1 MTSFLLR
8 RASHAL
14 TVVFVVC
21 TVTFLLVQLAPGG
34 PAVLSDPKL
43 TGAERAAIEQRLGL
57 DRPLGIQYGLWLAR
71 AARGDLGRSFLYEIP
86 TRDAIVERLPNTVWL
101 AGTALLLSV
110 ALAVP
115 IGLWSARWKGGFLD
129 RIAGGVSFVAMAVPT
144 FWLAIGA
151 IFVFAIA
158 FPIFP
163 AGGDTTAGA
172 SGGLV
177 DRLRHLVMPACVL
190 AAVTTAEL
198 LRYMRSSSQTAFQQ
212 PFVKV
217 ARAKG
222 LRDRAVAWRHV
233 LRTALIPVVTALGI
247 QLPRLVGGAA
257 ITETVFAWPGL
268 GRLGVQAAL
277 GRDYPLVMA
286 VTLFVSAAVVV
297 VNLLIDLLYVW
308 IDPRIRLEGN
318 A

>member
-1 MTSFLLR
+1 MTAFLLR
-8 RASHAL
+8 RAAHAL

-21 TVTFLLVQLAPGG
+21 TVTFILVHLAPGG
-34 PAVLSDPKL
+34 PAVLADPKL
-43 TGAERAAIEQRLGL
+43 SREEQAAIEERLGL
-57 DRPLGIQYGLWLAR
+57 DQPVTTQYGLWMTR
-71 AARGDLGRSFLYEIP
+71 VARGDLGESFLYEVP
-86 TRDAIVERLPNTVWL
+86 NRRAIAERLPNTVLL

-110 ALAVP
+110 LLAVP
-115 IGLWSARWKGGFLD
+115 LGLWSAMRRGGMVD
-129 RIAGGVSFVAMAVPT
+129 RVVSGVAFVAMAVPT

-151 IFVFAIA
+151 IFTFAIA
-158 FPIFP
+158 FPLFP
-163 AGGDTTAGA
+163 AGGATTAGA
-172 SGGLV
+172 AGGV
-177 DRLRHLVMPACVL
+177 ADRLRHLVMPAAVL

-198 LRYMRSSSQTAFQQ
+198 LRYMRSSAQTALQQ
-212 PFVKV
+212 PFVRV

-222 LRDRAVAWRHV
+222 LRERTVAWRHV

-247 QLPRLVGGAA
+247 QLPRLIGGAA

-286 VTLFVSAAVVV
+286 ITLFVSAAVVM
-297 VNLLIDLLYVW
+297 VNLLLDLVYLW
-308 IDPRIRLEGN
+308 IDPRIRLE

>member
-1 MTSFLLR
+1 MTAFLLR
-8 RASHAL
+8 RAMHAL

-21 TVTFLLVQLAPGG
+21 TVTFMLVHLAPGG
-34 PAVLSDPKL
+34 PALLADPKL
-43 TGAERAAIEQRLGL
+43 TTEERAAIEERLGL
-57 DRPLGIQYGLWLAR
+57 DRPLAVQYGIWMSR
-71 AARGDLGRSFLYEIP
+71 VVQGDLGESFLYAVP
-86 TRDAIVERLPNTVWL
+86 NRRAIGERLPNTALL

-110 ALAVP
+110 LLAVP
-115 IGLWSARWKGGFLD
+115 LGLFAAFR
-129 RIAGGVSFVAMAVPT
+129 RGGVVDRVVGGLAFVAMAVPT

-151 IFVFAIA
+151 IFTFAIA
-158 FPIFP
+158 FPLFP
-163 AGGDTTAGA
+163 AGGATTAGA
-172 SGGLV
+172 GGGLA
-177 DRLRHLVMPACVL
+177 DRLQHLVMPAVVL

-198 LRYMRSSSQTAFQQ
+198 LRYMRSSAQTALQQ
-212 PFVKV
+212 PFVRV

-222 LRDRAVAWRHV
+222 LRERTVAYRHV
-233 LRTALIPVVTALGI
+233 LRTALIPVVTVLGI

-286 VTLFVSAAVVV
+286 ITLFISAAVVA
-297 VNLLIDLLYVW
+297 VNLLMDVLYLW
-308 IDPRIRLEGN
+308 IDPRIRLE

>member
-1 MTSFLLR
+1 MASFLLR
-8 RASHAL
+8 RALHAL

-21 TVTFLLVQLAPGG
+21 TVTFILVHLAPGG
-34 PAVLSDPKL
+34 PAVLADPKL
-43 TGAERAAIEQRLGL
+43 SLEEQAAIEERLGL
-57 DRPLGIQYGLWLAR
+57 NQPLPAQYGIWMAR
-71 AARGDLGRSFLYEIP
+71 VARGDLGQSFLYDVP
-86 TRDAIVERLPNTVWL
+86 NRRAIAERLPNTVLL
-101 AGTALLLSV
+101 AGTALLLAV

-115 IGLWSARWKGGFLD
+115 LGLWSAVWRGGMLD
-129 RIAGGVSFVAMAVPT
+129 RVVSGFAFVAMAVPT

-158 FPIFP
+158 FPVFP
-163 AGGDTTAGA
+163 AGGASTAGA
-172 SGGLV
+172 DGGLA
-177 DRLRHLVMPACVL
+177 DRLRHLVMPAVVL

-198 LRYMRSSSQTAFQQ
+198 LRYMRSSAQTALQQ
-212 PFVKV
+212 PFVRV
-217 ARAKG
+217 TRAKG
-222 LRDRAVAWRHV
+222 LRDRAIAWRHV

-286 VTLFVSAAVVV
+286 ITLFVSAAVVV
-297 VNLLIDLLYVW
+297 VNLVMDLVYLW
-308 IDPRIRLEGN
+308 IDPRIRLET
-318 A
+318 

>member
-1 MTSFLLR
+1 MTAFLLR
-8 RASHAL
+8 RAAHAL
-14 TVVFVVC
+14 TVVLVVC
-21 TVTFLLVQLAPGG
+21 TVTFVLLHLAPGG
-34 PAVLSDPKL
+34 PAILADPKL
-43 TGAERAAIEQRLGL
+43 SLEEQAAIEERLGL
-57 DRPLGIQYGLWLAR
+57 DRPVPVQYGLWLSRVAV
-71 AARGDLGRSFLYEIP
+71 GDLGRSFLYEVP
-86 TRDAIVERLPNTVWL
+86 NRRAIAERLPNTALL
-101 AGTALLLSV
+101 AGTALTLSV
-110 ALAVP
+110 LLAVP
-115 IGLWSARWKGGFLD
+115 LGLWCAIKRGGLLD
-129 RIAGGVSFVAMAVPT
+129 RIVSGIAFVAMAVPT

-158 FPIFP
+158 IPIFP
-163 AGGDTTAGA
+163 AGGA
-172 SGGLV
+172 SGAGESGGPL
-177 DRLRHLVMPACVL
+177 DRVRHLVMPAVVL

-198 LRYMRSSSQTAFQQ
+198 LRYMRSSAQTAMQQ
-212 PFVKV
+212 PFVRV

-222 LRDRAVAWRHV
+222 LKEKVVAWRHI

-286 VTLFVSAAVVV
+286 ITLFISAAVVV
-297 VNLLIDLLYVW
+297 VNLLMDLLYVW
-308 IDPRIRLEGN
+308 IDPRIRLD